1 MSVYK
6 DVKLGTWYTIFRY
19 TDWKGEKKQKLKRG
33 LRTKKEAQA
42 YEAEYLRSA
51 NADMDIQLSS
61 FVEIYF
67 KDKQGELKPNS
78 IKNKKHMMNK
88 HIIPYFGQR
97 KMNEIT
103 PKDVIKWQN
112 TIREK
117 GYTETKPTFA

>member
-1 MSVYK
+1 
-6 DVKLGTWYTIFRY
+6 
-19 TDWKGEKKQKLKRG
+19 
-33 LRTKKEAQA
+33 
-42 YEAEYLRSA
+42 
-51 NADMDIQLSS
+51 MDIQLSS